1 MKPSGEHVDGDLAID
16 SVNTPI
22 IQEEGRPGGAWK
34 LRFWTFFTGQ
44 GMSLLGSSVTQ
55 FVLIWWVTD
64 NTGDISSLGVAG
76 LAALLPQALL
86 GPLAGVFA
94 DRYSRQAIMLCTDIV
109 NAGCAFVLVW
119 LFQDRAVELW
129 HIFAL
134 MAVRSAMQA
143 FQFPASTASVAML
156 VPKYFVTT
164 AAGLSQSIQGVM
176 IIAAAPIGAVVLASM
191 PIEWALSIDV
201 FTASLGCL
209 PLLFFEIPQRK
220 QITSKNDGFWSQFKE
235 GVSVVWDDR
244 GLRSLFG
251 LMILTL
257 VILMPLFTL
266 VPMLVKVHFEGG
278 APQVAILESMA
289 GVGMIIGGGV
299 VAVASPVKKV
309 PWILGGIMGACLFIS
324 LTAAIPGENFLA
336 ACVFWMLASSCSIA
350 SNGAFMA
357 LLQVGIPNQLQ
368 GRVISLLATLI
379 GMASP
384 FGLMLATPLGSFL
397 GTRGLFV
404 VLGSLGAAIILLG
417 FFSSSIR
424 SMDRLGGVSPDLA
437 HS

>member
-1 MKPSGEHVDGDLAID
+1 
-16 SVNTPI
+16 
-22 IQEEGRPGGAWK
+22 
-34 LRFWTFFTGQ
+34 
-44 GMSLLGSSVTQ
+44 
-55 FVLIWWVTD
+55 
-64 NTGDISSLGVAG
+64 
-76 LAALLPQALL
+76 
-86 GPLAGVFA
+86 
-94 DRYSRQAIMLCTDIV
+94 
-109 NAGCAFVLVW
+109 
-119 LFQDRAVELW
+119 
-129 HIFAL
+129 
-134 MAVRSAMQA
+134 
-143 FQFPASTASVAML
+143 
-156 VPKYFVTT
+156 
-164 AAGLSQSIQGVM
+164 
-176 IIAAAPIGAVVLASM
+176 
-191 PIEWALSIDV
+191 
-201 FTASLGCL
+201 
-209 PLLFFEIPQRK
+209 
-220 QITSKNDGFWSQFKE
+220 
-235 GVSVVWDDR
+235 
-244 GLRSLFG
+244 
-251 LMILTL
+251 
-257 VILMPLFTL
+257 
-266 VPMLVKVHFEGG
+266 
-278 APQVAILESMA
+278 
-289 GVGMIIGGGV
+289 MIIGGGV